1 MSIFK
6 NQSPWGT
13 PPPGGGGG
21 GGGNGGFRRGP
32 TPPDIEEVIKKIQNS
47 INKILPGGG
56 KGGAKSIVLGLVV
69 LSLIWVASGLYR
81 VLPDEQ
87 GVVLRFGKF
96 VKTTQPGLNYHFPYP
111 IESVLTPKVT
121 KVNRMDIGFRS
132 ERDTGFSSSAVAD
145 VPEESLM
152 LTGDQNI
159 IDIDY
164 QVQWRIKNAAEFLF
178 NIRNPEETVKL
189 ASESAIREIVGQN
202 TLEDALAKQRQQV
215 ESKTHEVLQ
224 KILDSYGAG
233 VFIDSVKMQKVEPP
247 NQVIDA
253 FNDVQRA
260 KQDRERQQNEAQAY
274 ANDIIPK
281 AKGEAERM
289 IQEATAYKEKLMRE
303 AEGEAKRFLSVYEAY
318 KGGKQ
323 VTRSRLYLE
332 RMQQVLQDSEKVI
345 IDKGQGGTGVVP
357 YLPLPEIKKRTSVRR
372 IGGVCPRGNLY
383 FRVLRHDSFEEFSAL
398 RGVQARPGTLQA

>member
-1 MSIFK
+1 MVWDI
-6 NQSPWGT
+6 QRGGPWGGS
-13 PPPGGGGG
+13 GGGGSDG
-21 GGGNGGFRRGP
+21 GGQGPWGGDGGQSGQQ
-32 TPPDIEEVIKKIQNS
+32 PPDIEEMLRRGQDKFKKFIPSGVGGPKRIILLVLAAIVIW
-47 INKILPGGG
+47 
-56 KGGAKSIVLGLVV
+56 LGT
-69 LSLIWVASGLYR
+69 GFYR
-81 VLPDEQ
+81 VQPSEQ
-87 GVVLRFGKF
+87 GVELLFGKF
-96 VKTTQPGLNYHFPYP
+96 VQMTTPGLNYWFPSP
-111 IESVLTPKVT
+111 IGQVFTPDVTNTNITSV
-121 KVNRMDIGFRS
+121 GFRQVGS
-132 ERDTGFSSSAVAD
+132 GGARATNVRD

-189 ASESAIREIVGQN
+189 ASESAIREIVGQT

-215 ESKTHEVLQ
+215 ESETHEVLQ

-247 NQVIDA
+247 KQVIDA

-281 AKGEAERM
+281 AKGESAKM
-289 IQEATAYKEKLMRE
+289 VQEATAYKEKLMRE

-345 IDKGQGGTGVVP
+345 IDKGQGGTGVIP
-357 YLPLPEIKKRTSVRR
+357 YLPLPEIKKRS
-372 IGGVCPRGNLY
+372 RGAN
-383 FRVLRHDSFEEFSAL
+383 
-398 RGVQARPGTLQA
+398 

>member
-1 MSIFK
+1 MVWDI
-6 NQSPWGT
+6 QRGGPWGGS
-13 PPPGGGGG
+13 GGGGSDG
-21 GGGNGGFRRGP
+21 GGQGPWGGDGGQSGQK
-32 TPPDIEEVIKKIQNS
+32 PPDIEEMLKRGQDKFKKFIPSGVGGPKRIILLVLAAIVIW
-47 INKILPGGG
+47 
-56 KGGAKSIVLGLVV
+56 LGT
-69 LSLIWVASGLYR
+69 GFYR
-81 VLPDEQ
+81 VQPSEQ
-87 GVVLRFGKF
+87 GVELLFGKF
-96 VKTTQPGLNYHFPYP
+96 VQMTTPGLNYWFPGP
-111 IESVLTPKVT
+111 IGQVYTPDVTNTNITSV
-121 KVNRMDIGFRS
+121 GFRQVGGGGA
-132 ERDTGFSSSAVAD
+132 RATNVRD

-189 ASESAIREIVGQN
+189 ASESAIREIVGQT

-215 ESKTHEVLQ
+215 ESETHEVLQ

-247 NQVIDA
+247 KQVIDA

-281 AKGEAERM
+281 AKGESAKM
-289 IQEATAYKEKLMRE
+289 VQEATAYKEKLMRE

-332 RMQQVLQDSEKVI
+332 RMQQVLKDSEKVI
-345 IDKGQGGTGVVP
+345 IDKGQGGTGVIP
-357 YLPLPEIKKRTSVRR
+357 YLPLPEIKKRS
-372 IGGVCPRGNLY
+372 RGAN
-383 FRVLRHDSFEEFSAL
+383 
-398 RGVQARPGTLQA
+398 

>member
-1 MSIFK
+1 MVWDI
-6 NQSPWGT
+6 QRGGPWGGS
-13 PPPGGGGG
+13 GGGGSDG
-21 GGGNGGFRRGP
+21 GGQGPWGGNGGQSGQK
-32 TPPDIEEVIKKIQNS
+32 PPDIEEMLRRGQDKFKKFIPS
-47 INKILPGGG
+47 GGG
-56 KGGAKSIVLGLVV
+56 GPKRIILLVLAAIVIWLGT
-69 LSLIWVASGLYR
+69 GFYR
-81 VLPDEQ
+81 VQPSEQ
-87 GVVLRFGKF
+87 GVELLFGKF
-96 VKTTQPGLNYHFPYP
+96 VQMTTPGLNYWFPGP
-111 IESVLTPKVT
+111 IGQVFTPDVTNTNITSV
-121 KVNRMDIGFRS
+121 GFRQVGS
-132 ERDTGFSSSAVAD
+132 GGARATNVRD

-178 NIRNPEETVKL
+178 NIRNPQETVKL
-189 ASESAIREIVGQN
+189 ASESAIREIVGQT

-215 ESKTHEVLQ
+215 ESQTHEVLQ

-247 NQVIDA
+247 KQVIDA

-281 AKGEAERM
+281 AKGESAKM
-289 IQEATAYKEKLMRE
+289 VQEATAYKEKLMRE

-323 VTRSRLYLE
+323 VTRTRLYLE
-332 RMQQVLQDSEKVI
+332 RMQQVLKDSEKVI
-345 IDKGQGGTGVVP
+345 IDKGQGGAGVIP
-357 YLPLPEIKKRTSVRR
+357 YLPLPEIKKRS
-372 IGGVCPRGNLY
+372 RGKN
-383 FRVLRHDSFEEFSAL
+383 
-398 RGVQARPGTLQA
+398 

>member
-1 MSIFK
+1 VSNLSYKAGKYFANSASLIYTVFCSILIGKEKIMFWHI
-6 NQSPWGT
+6 QQGGPWGGSGGGGQG
-13 PPPGGGGG
+13 PRGGGGG
-21 GGGNGGFRRGP
+21 QSGQQ
-32 TPPDIEEVIKKIQNS
+32 PPDIEEMLKRGQDKFKKL
-47 INKILPGGG
+47 LPSGMGGP
-56 KGGAKSIVLGLVV
+56 KRIVLLVLAAIV
-69 LSLIWVASGLYR
+69 IWLGSGFYR
-81 VLPDEQ
+81 VQPSEQ
-87 GVVLRFGKF
+87 GVELLFGKF
-96 VKTTQPGLNYHFPYP
+96 VQMTTPGLNYWFPSP
-111 IESVLTPKVT
+111 IGQVFTPDVTNTNITSV
-121 KVNRMDIGFRS
+121 GFREVGS
-132 ERDTGFSSSAVAD
+132 GGVRSTSVRD

-164 QVQWRIKNAAEFLF
+164 QVQWRIKNAADFLF
-178 NIRNPEETVKL
+178 NIRNPQETVKL

-215 ESKTHEVLQ
+215 ETKTHDVLQ

-247 NQVIDA
+247 KQVIDA

-281 AKGEAERM
+281 AKGEAASM
-289 IQEATAYKEKLMRE
+289 IQEATAYKEKMIRE
-303 AEGEAKRFLSVYEAY
+303 AEGEAKRFLSVFEAY

-323 VTRSRLYLE
+323 VTRTRLYLE

-345 IDKGQGGTGVVP
+345 IDKGQGGPGVIP
-357 YLPLPEIKKRTSVRR
+357 YLPLPEIKKRS
-372 IGGVCPRGNLY
+372 GGAN
-383 FRVLRHDSFEEFSAL
+383 
-398 RGVQARPGTLQA
+398 

>member
-1 MSIFK
+1 MVWDI
-6 NQSPWGT
+6 QRGGPWGGSD
-13 PPPGGGGG
+13 GGGSDGG
-21 GGGNGGFRRGP
+21 GQGPWGGNGGQSGQK
-32 TPPDIEEVIKKIQNS
+32 PPDIEEMLRRGQDKFKKFIPS
-47 INKILPGGG
+47 GGG
-56 KGGAKSIVLGLVV
+56 GPKRIILLVLAAIVIWLGT
-69 LSLIWVASGLYR
+69 GFYR
-81 VLPDEQ
+81 VQPSEQ
-87 GVVLRFGKF
+87 GVELLFGKF
-96 VKTTQPGLNYHFPYP
+96 VQMTTPGLNYWFPGP
-111 IESVLTPKVT
+111 IGQVYTPDVTNTNITSV
-121 KVNRMDIGFRS
+121 GFRQVGS
-132 ERDTGFSSSAVAD
+132 GGARATNVRD

-178 NIRNPEETVKL
+178 NIRNPQETVKL
-189 ASESAIREIVGQN
+189 ASESAIREIVGQT

-215 ESKTHEVLQ
+215 ESQTHEVLQ

-247 NQVIDA
+247 KQVIDA

-281 AKGEAERM
+281 AKGEAAKM
-289 IQEATAYKEKLMRE
+289 VQEATAYKEKLMHE

-323 VTRSRLYLE
+323 VTRTRLYLE
-332 RMQQVLQDSEKVI
+332 RMQQVLKDSEKVI
-345 IDKGQGGTGVVP
+345 IDKGQGGAGVIP
-357 YLPLPEIKKRTSVRR
+357 YLPLPEIKKRS
-372 IGGVCPRGNLY
+372 RGKN
-383 FRVLRHDSFEEFSAL
+383 
-398 RGVQARPGTLQA
+398 